1 MDVFVRLHFIYSIF
15 HLFSTKLVSPFSM
28 QNFMLSATTFTSF
41 SLLIVKVLCV
51 LSNSLRMSCQ
61 SVFMQSMLLLRFV

>member
-1 MDVFVRLHFIYSIF
+1 MDVFVSLHFIYFIF
-15 HLFSTKLVSPFSM
+15 HLLSTKLVSPLSM

-51 LSNSLRMSCQ
+51 LSNSLRVSC
-61 SVFMQSMLLLRFV
+61 